1 MIYIREIDPIKMSG
15 KSSFLISFA
24 YDPRIVEAIKTLQVK
39 QYIKKIQA

>member
-1 MIYIREIDPIKMSG
+1 MIYIRETIPIKMSG

-24 YDPRIVEAIKTLQVK
+24 YDPKVVDAIKTLQVK